1 MPSGEIMDTKR
12 ILAELRSERDRLS
25 QAIAAI
31 EGITSEGARRQPRTA
46 AKRVRRGGIS
56 AAGRKRL
63 SMLMKRRWAQGKM
76 KRRAKAA

>member
-1 MPSGEIMDTKR
+1 MNTER
-12 ILAELRSERDRLS
+12 ILSELRSERDRLN

-31 EGITSEGARRQPRTA
+31 EGITSDGARRQPRTG

-76 KRRAKAA
+76 KGRRRAKAA

>member
-1 MPSGEIMDTKR
+1 MNTER
-12 ILAELRSERDRLS
+12 ILAELRTQRDCLN

-31 EGITSEGARRQPRTA
+31 EGIASDGARRQPRTV
-46 AKRVRRGGIS
+46 AKRGRRGRIT

-63 SMLMKRRWAQGKM
+63 SLLLKKRWAQGKM